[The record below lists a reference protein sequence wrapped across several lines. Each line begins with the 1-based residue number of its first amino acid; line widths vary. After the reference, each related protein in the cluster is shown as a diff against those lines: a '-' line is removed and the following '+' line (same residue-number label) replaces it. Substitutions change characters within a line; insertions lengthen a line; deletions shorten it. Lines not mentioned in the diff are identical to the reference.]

1 MVFVKK
7 SGRSAATLPL
17 NNIHDDRQSKSIK
30 PSKVQIARQTVSLAL
45 ADNFRSRGYLR
56 GKDPLQRAEL
66 IIDNCVHP
74 DFKDQLRDY
83 MGRIKKVNHQP
94 FSLSMAYGMHRQ
106 FEKTGDMRGIN
117 WADYC

>member
-1 MVFVKK
+1 M
-7 SGRSAATLPL
+7 
-17 NNIHDDRQSKSIK
+17 
-30 PSKVQIARQTVSLAL
+30 
-45 ADNFRSRGYLR
+45 ADLR

-66 IIDNCVHP
+66 IINNCVHP

-83 MGRIKKVNHQP
+83 MGRIKKINHQP